1 MLAVHHGAWVATGP
15 RGAVRQ
21 RGAIAVSRS
30 RRPARALGRGSGEP
44 VVLEAEPP
52 RGDVDALV
60 ERDARE
66 GTPNRA
72 DATSDAS
79 TSAADDA
86 PDDPGGFGG
95 WAAAAA
101 AAGVL
106 SLGVL
111 VDPAGILHHDGDGSP
126 AARSETLTTGYPA
139 GATCGDFSAARTQV
153 ARDILTCNQ
162 DNWRENCLAHY
173 ADDLRYVD
181 GPGLTKVFGK
191 AQMSTYLANQ
201 FEFSRQYLTVVEET
215 CAADT
220 YIASW
225 SLDMDLGTGNL
236 RGMPGISVLKFAGD
250 GDGVGDGDGDGG
262 GNVVRYHRDY
272 LPDGK
277 IWENAPIV
285 GPLVKFQR
293 ETYVG
298 CMLSPGG
305 CADLLGAP
313 K

>member
-1 MLAVHHGAWVATGP
+1 MLAAHHGARVATGP
-15 RGAVRQ
+15 RGLVR
-21 RGAIAVSRS
+21 RRDAIAASRT
-30 RRPARALGRGSGEP
+30 RRPARALGRESGEP

-52 RGDVDALV
+52 RADAEALV

-66 GTPNRA
+66 GTRTRA
-72 DATSDAS
+72 DATRDAS

-86 PDDPGGFGG
+86 PDVPGGFGG

-111 VDPAGILHHDGDGSP
+111 DPAGILHRDGDGSP

-173 ADDLRYVD
+173 TDDLRYVD

-201 FEFSRQYLTVVEET
+201 FEFSRQYLTVAEET

-250 GDGVGDGDGDGG
+250 GDGDGDGDPGL
-262 GNVVRYHRDY
+262 VRYHRDY

-305 CADLLGAP
+305 CADLLGVP